1 MHNPSILG
9 NSIEVLLEIIL
20 PDEIDNDVDP
30 IAACGGQ
37 NFLGPVLGVVIESR
51 RCAES
56 LRAKLYLFRGSGCD
70 VDGRGALR
78 DRELNTSD

>member
-1 MHNPSILG
+1 MDNPSILG

-30 IAACGGQ
+30 VAACGGQ
-37 NFLGPVLGVVIESR
+37 NFLGPVLGMVIVSR

-56 LRAKLYLFRGSGCD
+56 LRAKLYLFGGSSCE

-78 DRELNTSD
+78 DRELDTSD